1 MDKSKYLKD
10 TEQRNPASVRID
22 TKSTEEIL
30 HIINDEDAK
39 VTEQVYREIGK

>member
-30 HIINDEDAK
+30 HIIEEIAK
-39 VTEQVYREIGK
+39 LGYYFKR